1 MNSFY
6 ITLKSVFIL
15 IIVVLIFN
23 YLKKKFRKYNAIFR
37 INGFDGIYFYFKNK
51 NLTNTGIW
59 NFIDKKKFIL
69 GKKLSKFSKE
79 RILFGPY
86 SGTKFIFSY
95 GWSNV
100 DFGSKYLGI
109 YEKQIQKKI
118 IFLRNKFKIK
128 FFVDCGA
135 AEGYHIISLLKKKFF
150 DKAIAFEIDKKSREI
165 LSKNAIANNV
175 KKKISIYSEAN
186 FNSLKTNI
194 KKKNLKKTLFLLDIE
209 GGEFELFDS
218 SFCKYFSQSYFI
230 VEDHS
235 FLILNKK
242 KINLFH
248 RNIKKYFNV
257 EIIKD
262 ELKNPL
268 DYEVLNDYT
277 EDEKYLIMSEG
288 RPKTMQWILLSPK
301 KTKLN

>member
-1 MNSFY
+1 MISLH
-6 ITLKSVFIL
+6 IILKLILIL
-15 IIVVLIFN
+15 IITILIFN
-23 YLKKKFRKYNAIFR
+23 YFKKKFKKYSVIFK
-37 INGFDGIYFYFKNK
+37 INGFDGIYYYFINK
-51 NLTNTGIW
+51 NLRNTGIW

-69 GKKLSKFSKE
+69 GKKLSKYSKE

-100 DFGSKYLGI
+100 DFPSKYLGI

-118 IFLRNKFKIK
+118 IYLRNKFKIK

-135 AEGYHIISLLKKKFF
+135 AEGYHIISLLKKKIF
-150 DKAIAFEIDKKSREI
+150 DTAMAFEIDTKSRDI
-165 LSKNAIANNV
+165 LSRNAVINNV

-186 FNSLKTNI
+186 FNSLKINL

-209 GGEFELFDS
+209 GGEFDLFDS
-218 SFCKYFSQSYFI
+218 SFCKYFSESYFI

-248 RNIKKYFNV
+248 RNIKKYFKV
-257 EIIKD
+257 EILKD
-262 ELKNPL
+262 EFKNPL
-268 DYEVLNDYT
+268 DYEVLNDLT

-301 KTKLN
+301 KII